1 MTGRGAERI
10 LEVIEWLACQ
20 SAGRTL
26 TDLVSDLDLPKSSAL
41 MLLRTLVRHG
51 YVMRDDAGLYHI
63 RRLPGE
69 VSDDRRAWGT
79 VLRLVESSLREA
91 VRMTDETGFIG
102 VFNDAQ
108 QVRYLNKMLPAREI
122 RYDRDISVARIAAHV
137 ATGQVLLAGLSDADL
152 KAYCVRLAST
162 HDDVDADVLMAQI
175 NAVRINGYSLNL
187 QGRIEGA
194 AGIAAPIF
202 DRNGQMVAAL
212 NIAGPRERIAA
223 RQDEILS
230 VVIKAAQQASAAVSE
245 IRRESR

>member
-26 TDLVSDLDLPKSSAL
+26 TDVVADLDLPKSSAL
-41 MLLRTLVRHG
+41 MLLRTLVQNG
-51 YVMRDDAGLYHI
+51 YVMRDDAGLYHM

-69 VSDDRRAWGT
+69 ASADRRAWGT
-79 VLRLVESSLREA
+79 VLRLVDGSLREA
-91 VRMTDETGFIG
+91 VRLTDETGFIG
-102 VFNDAQ
+102 VFDDAQ

-137 ATGQVLLAGLSDADL
+137 ATGQVLLAGLPEAEL
-152 KAYCVRLAST
+152 KAYCATLAQS
-162 HDDVDADVLMAQI
+162 HEDVDVDALIAQI
-175 NAVRINGYSLNL
+175 QTVRVDGYSLNL

-194 AGIAAPIF
+194 AGMAAPIF
-202 DRNGQMVAAL
+202 DRNGHMVAAL

-230 VVIKAAQQASAAVSE
+230 VVIKAAQQASAALSE